1 MAVVKVSQNSSC
13 LIYLF
18 FFHLGTVS
26 VDPNL
31 DGQKHQLIIRHSMLK
46 FTSDH
51 DQLEICKVSS
61 PRM

>member
-1 MAVVKVSQNSSC
+1 MFSIV
-13 LIYLF
+13 YF
-18 FFHLGTVS
+18 FLGTVS

-31 DGQKHQLIIRHSMLK
+31 DNQQQQPQLIIRKSMLK

-51 DQLEICKVSS
+51 DRLEICKVSA